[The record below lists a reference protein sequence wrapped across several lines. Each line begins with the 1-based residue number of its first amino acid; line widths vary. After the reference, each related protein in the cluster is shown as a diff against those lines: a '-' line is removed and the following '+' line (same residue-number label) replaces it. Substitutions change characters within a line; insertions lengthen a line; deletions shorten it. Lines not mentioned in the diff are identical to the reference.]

1 MKVSG
6 LKKIQIAGVIIG
18 VTLVVGLLI
27 KFVLPL
33 FAPFL
38 FAFLIALAIDKPVDF
53 LVRMLRWKRMVC
65 TIIMLFLVFTG
76 LGVLVFVAGRI
87 LIQQLQRFAG
97 HYEEYI
103 SKITEVARNYCEKLD
118 DMLSLKDGQS
128 FDVVQKYTE
137 SGADAVASTIVPT
150 IMNNSINVAS
160 ALVGFFTV
168 MALVIMGAMFFSK
181 DMQKI
186 RVSIK
191 ESVFCKEIT
200 FISERMKEILGTYF
214 KTQGIIMGI
223 TCVICTVGLY
233 FMGNEY
239 AFLLGVLIGIVDAFP
254 VFGTGTVFIPWVV
267 IQLFMRD
274 YKGAIGIFAIY
285 TVCYYT
291 RQFLEPKLMGNSLG
305 VSPIMMLISLYLG
318 LVLFGISGVITG
330 PIAAML
336 IKEICGRIIKNL

>member
-38 FAFLIALAIDKPVDF
+38 FAFLIALAIDKPVD
-53 LVRMLRWKRMVC
+53 LMVRKLKWKRVIC
-65 TIIMLFLVFTG
+65 SVIMLVLVFVI
-76 LGVLVFVAGRI
+76 LGVVVFVAGRI
-87 LIQQLQRFAG
+87 LLKQIKRFAG
-97 HYEEYI
+97 HYEEYVT
-103 SKITEVARNYCEKLD
+103 KITEVARNYCEKLD
-118 DMLSLKDGQS
+118 GIFSLKDGQS
-128 FDVVQKYTE
+128 FDAVQKYTQ

-150 IMNNSINVAS
+150 IMNNSISVAS
-160 ALVGFFTV
+160 AVMGFFTV
-168 MALVIMGAMFFSK
+168 MALVIMGAIFFSK
-181 DMQKI
+181 DMHKI
-186 RVSIK
+186 RISIK
-191 ESVFCKEIT
+191 ESVFSKEIT
-200 FISERMKEILGTYF
+200 FIAERMKEILGTYF
-214 KTQGIIMGI
+214 KTQGIIMSI

-233 FMGNEY
+233 IMGNEY

-254 VFGTGTVFIPWVV
+254 LFGTGTVFIPWVV
-267 IQLFMRD
+267 IRFFMKD
-274 YKGAIGIFAIY
+274 YKGAIGIFIIY

>member
-6 LKKIQIAGVIIG
+6 VKKLEIAGVIIG

-38 FAFLIALAIDKPVDF
+38 FAFLIALVIDRPVDF
-53 LVRMLRWKRMVC
+53 MVRKLKWKRMIC
-65 TIIMLFLVFTG
+65 TIIMLFAVFVG
-76 LGVLVFVAGRI
+76 FGVIVFVAGRI

-97 HYEEYI
+97 HYEEYL
-103 SKITEVARNYCEKLD
+103 SKLTEVARNYCEKLD
-118 DMLSLKDGQS
+118 GLFNLNDGQS
-128 FDVVQKYTE
+128 FTAVQKYAQ
-137 SGADAVASTIVPT
+137 SGADSVASTIVPT
-150 IMNNSINVAS
+150 IMNNSVNVAS
-160 ALVGFFTV
+160 AVVGFFTV
-168 MALVIMGAMFFSK
+168 MALVIMGAMFFSR

-186 RVSIK
+186 RAGIK
-191 ESVFCKEIT
+191 ESIFCKEIA
-200 FISERMKEILGTYF
+200 FITERMKEILGTYF
-214 KTQGIIMGI
+214 KTQGIIMGL
-223 TCVICTVGLY
+223 TCIICTVGLY
-233 FMGNEY
+233 IMGNDY

-274 YKGAIGIFAIY
+274 YKGALWIFAIY

-336 IKEICGRIIKNL
+336 IKEICDRIIKNL